1 MVDLY
6 PDLKNGIINQE
17 QYLILKQNLTDKIE
31 NLDKMIANL
40 TETSRSYEEGVNE
53 ENEFIAHFK
62 KYGTLKKLTRDVLM
76 ELVEEILVHKDKRIT
91 IVFKF
96 EDPYKEAMEY
106 IEMNKN
112 IIKTA

>member
-1 MVDLY
+1 MQTLMSH
-6 PDLKNGIINQE
+6 PDQV
-17 QYLILKQNLTDKIE
+17 
-31 NLDKMIANL
+31 M
-40 TETSRSYEEGVNE
+40 
-53 ENEFIAHFK
+53 
-62 KYGTLKKLTRDVLM
+62 TRDVLM

-106 IEMNKN
+106 IEMNKD